1 MLLTKTVEVLSPAA
15 KEASPPSAVHELN
28 IRRRRELWLDFS
40 AWTAAVIAVGVLVV
54 VIAT

>member
-1 MLLTKTVEVLSPAA
+1 MLRTKTVEVLSAA
-15 KEASPPSAVHELN
+15 PKEVSPPSAVRDLN
-28 IRRRRELWLDFS
+28 IQRRRELWLDLS